1 MLAKKTAKNQITLPG
16 AVASRFPGVEY
27 FEVSAEGDAIVLY
40 PLRRSLAG
48 EVRAKLARLGVR
60 EEDVAD
66 AIAWA
71 RKRR

>member
-1 MLAKKTAKNQITLPG
+1 MLAKKSVKNQITQGGRQP
-16 AVASRFPGVEY
+16 VSRY
-27 FEVSAEGDAIVLY
+27 FEVSAEEDAIVLR